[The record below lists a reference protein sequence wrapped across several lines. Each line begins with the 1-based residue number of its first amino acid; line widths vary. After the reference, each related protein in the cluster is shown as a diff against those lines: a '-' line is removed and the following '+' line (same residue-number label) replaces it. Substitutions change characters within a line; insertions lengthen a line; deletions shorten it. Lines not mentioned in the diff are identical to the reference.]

1 VETIATPV
9 QNNADIESSLT
20 AFARTSGGGLIAI
33 PDSFTV
39 EHRDQIIS
47 QAANNRL
54 PALYANRAFTLA
66 GGLMS
71 YAVDTRG
78 LFQRSTTYVDRILN
92 GARPSELPVQ
102 QPSKFDLVINLKTA
116 KALGL
121 EVPPMLVARAD
132 EVIE

>member
-1 VETIATPV
+1 M
-9 QNNADIESSLT
+9 T
-20 AFARTSGGGLIAI
+20 AFARTTGGGLIAI

-92 GARPSELPVQ
+92 GTRPSELPVQ
-102 QPSKFDLVINLKTA
+102 QPTKFDLVINLNTA

-121 EVPPMLVARAD
+121 TLPPALLARAD